1 MDHDQDG
8 PAARRLGV
16 ALVAFVGGKRNEPRL
31 APHVLRAA
39 TKIVSLESETCVV
52 GYSRSCCLL
61 CRSSWSGARRRR
73 TARMRPVSRRRS
85 TSAIT
90 STSTKPAARSHRPP
104 TTRAMPWAPTTPIAR
119 VATSGAP
126 QPCKPTYPGSMRCPR
141 PALRVVENHASHRT
155 YRPPHNVLI
164 ESSPL
169 LPRDPAAAWWSDS
182 WTD

>member
-1 MDHDQDG
+1 MALDQDG

-16 ALVAFVGGKRNEPRL
+16 ALVAFVGGKRKEPRL

-39 TKIVSLESETCVV
+39 TKIVSLESEICVV

-61 CRSSWSGARRRR
+61 CRSSWSGGRRRR

-90 STSTKPAARSHRPP
+90 STSTKPAVRSHRPP
-104 TTRAMPWAPTTPIAR
+104 TTPAMARVHTTLIAR

-126 QPCKPTYPGSMRCPR
+126 RPCNSTSPGSMRCPR

-164 ESSPL
+164 ELSPL

>member
-1 MDHDQDG
+1 MAFSGGNRDQ
-8 PAARRLGV
+8 
-16 ALVAFVGGKRNEPRL
+16 PRIS
-31 APHVLRAA
+31 PPVLRAA
-39 TKIVSLESETCVV
+39 IKIVSLESGSCVV
-52 GYSRSCCLL
+52 GCSRFCCLS

-73 TARMRPVSRRRS
+73 TARMRPVSPRRS

-104 TTRAMPWAPTTPIAR
+104 TTRAMARVHTTPIAR

-126 QPCKPTYPGSMRCPR
+126 RPCKPTSPGSMRCPR
-141 PALRVVENHASHRT
+141 PALRVVENHATHRT